1 MLSTEEAFAK
11 FRSRLELTKREQ
23 ESASRRQQE
32 VRAHLNGSFDIE
44 HDFLTGSYKRHTKTK
59 PLKDVDIFC
68 VLGDEE
74 RHYRDEPPGEVLSAF
89 ENALVEKYGRSAVI
103 QQRRSVCVDFAENQ
117 DDEKVLSCDVVPAF
131 AVTDHYEICDQEGSE
146 GWIETNP
153 RAHEDLAVEAH
164 AAFSKEW
171 KGLVRMMKYW
181 NNNNGKPIKPSFL
194 IEVMALEVLHS
205 PYGGQRHREMQFFF
219 ASLASRIGDTWPD
232 PAGLGPPVSDSMD
245 SVRIAAARKAL
256 ASAEYRAAR
265 AIDTSRA
272 GRQGDALRQWRN
284 LFGGTLFP
292 LS

>member
-1 MLSTEEAFAK
+1 MLTTEEAFAK
-11 FRSRLELTKREQ
+11 FRSRLELTRREQ
-23 ESASRRQQE
+23 DNASSRQKE
-32 VRAHLNGSFDIE
+32 VRAHLNSSFDIE

-74 RHYRDEPPGEVLSAF
+74 RHYREEPPGNVLGAF
-89 ENALVEKYGRSAVI
+89 EDALVEKYGRSAVFK
-103 QQRRSVCVDFAENQ
+103 QRRSVAVDFGEA
-117 DDEKVLSCDVVPAF
+117 DDSEAVHSCDVVPAF
-131 AVTDHYEICDQEGSE
+131 ALKDHYEICDQEGDS

-153 RAHEDLAVEAH
+153 RTHEDLAVAAH
-164 AAFSKEW
+164 DAFSKEW

-194 IEVMALEVLHS
+194 IEVMALEVLHA

-219 ASLASRIGDTWPD
+219 ASLSARIGDTWPD
-232 PAGLGPPVSDSMD
+232 PAGLGPPVSDAMD
-245 SVRIAAARKAL
+245 AARIHSARQAL
-256 ASAEYRAAR
+256 AEAEYAAAR
-265 AIDTSRA
+265 AIDASRA
-272 GRQGDALRQWRN
+272 GRQGDALRQWRT

>member
-205 PYGGQRHREMQFFF
+205 PYGGQRHREMPP
-219 ASLASRIGDTWPD
+219 SPVGLETHGPTR
-232 PAGLGPPVSDSMD
+232 PAW
-245 SVRIAAARKAL
+245 AR
-256 ASAEYRAAR
+256 
-265 AIDTSRA
+265 
-272 GRQGDALRQWRN
+272 
-284 LFGGTLFP
+284 P
-292 LS
+292 